1 MVIGLAALL
10 LTLAPASAASLAGVY
25 EVRQMEMAGGLELKA
40 DGHFRYAFSYGALD
54 EEASG
59 DWTFDG
65 KTVRLA
71 SNPMP
76 TPASF
81 ELVRDD
87 PAPKGELYLKLEDPG
102 FDWGQP
108 LHAVATDLKKGFEI
122 EADDDGRVDLSGKP
136 PVLALAPLMPV
147 FGPTQD
153 SFRLSQDRGHRLL
166 FRFHKNDLG
175 TAAFKGEP
183 LQVNAG
189 DLLMNRYDSQ
199 IRFIRVRP

>member
-1 MVIGLAALL
+1 MAPLAAFLLGLAS
-10 LTLAPASAASLAGVY
+10 APAATSVAGVY
-25 EVRQMEMAGGLELKA
+25 EIHQMEMAGGLELRR

-54 EEASG
+54 EEAAG
-59 DWTFDG
+59 RWVFDG
-65 KTVRLA
+65 SRVLLT

-76 TPASF
+76 RAPSF

-108 LHAVATDLKKGFEI
+108 LNALATDMKQGFEI
-122 EADDDGRVDLSGKP
+122 EAGEDGRVDLQGKP
-136 PVLALAPLMPV
+136 QVLAIAPLVPV
-147 FGPTQD
+147 YGPTKD
-153 SFRLSQDRGHRLL
+153 SFRIDPDHGHRLL

-175 TAAFKGEP
+175 KAAFKDEP
-183 LQVNAG
+183 LAVGAEG
-189 DLLMNRYDSQ
+189 LLMNRYDTQ